1 MNQSTM
7 EKKKNINK
15 KRITNV
21 ILVVVLVAV
30 FISGVLLCM
39 MKDSIG
45 MMAVHKLS
53 SVIFVI
59 GCIVHMLQH
68 RKRKEIRHVS

>member
-15 KRITNV
+15 RQITNV
-21 ILVVVLVAV
+21 ILAVVLAAV
-30 FISGVLLCM
+30 FVSGVLLCM
-39 MKDSIG
+39 MKDSMA

-53 SVIFVI
+53 AVIFVI

-68 RKRKEIRHVS
+68 RKRKEVRHVS